1 MNTCFHV
8 ILIIRSMLR
17 LIGLSDYRLMY
28 QYTDENISSN
38 VVVCIFNEKY
48 DTNDSTWFLFL
59 KQKLMNDKLAYF
71 KNKL

>member
-1 MNTCFHV
+1 
-8 ILIIRSMLR
+8 MLR

-38 VVVCIFNEKY
+38 AVVCICNEKY

-59 KQKLMNDKLAYF
+59 KYKLMNDKLADF